1 MKTRQVIFSIL
12 AAVIA
17 AGSALAAAAAPP
29 RPARHFQLQNLRR
42 LVRLSSPQISPN
54 GKFVAVIVSRPDW
67 NQDTRRQSIDL
78 VAVATGKTRPLTYHR
93 RKLSEPRWSPDG
105 TRLAFIA
112 KDPQSGKPQVFIM
125 PMNGGDSRRITNTK
139 TGVVEYAWSPDGR
152 RIAFISEDTPKN
164 EKALKRHDDA
174 FRVTDNNYMTR
185 HAVPPW
191 HLWIVAAAGGK
202 SRRLTRGTWS
212 LDTNQD
218 TVTPLAWSPDGKRI
232 AFTRFPDPYYG
243 NSYRSVIA
251 AVDLA
256 TDVVRPLVTQ
266 AGAMAPAWAADGDS
280 LAYQRPRNG
289 DLNNGT
295 AVYVVASG
303 QRAPFDVTSRLARNI
318 SAYAWFPGGSAL
330 LLSGL
335 AGTRGVF
342 WRQPLTGTAG
352 RLDLGRVNAT
362 NQFSVSRNGR
372 IAFIGTTAYH
382 PDELYILPSARARPR
397 RLTDLNGF
405 VDSLRLGRV
414 STVNWTVP
422 GGFHEDGVLTYPV
435 NFHAGRR
442 YPLVLVIHGGPESA
456 SIERFDPLVQ
466 LLAARG
472 FLVFQPNYR
481 GSTNLGDAYQH
492 AIYRDTGAGP
502 GRDIMAGLKRV
513 ESRGIVERS
522 RIGVSGWSYGGY
534 MTSWLNGNYPGAW
547 KAAVEGAAL
556 NDWVMDYTIAFYQHG
571 DLYFFGGSPWVQ
583 KYRKIWRTQSP
594 IAYAANVKAPTLI
607 MGDQGDPNVPIVNSY
622 EMFHALQDNGVTTE
636 FYVYPVDTHFPHD
649 IVRRT
654 DVYRRWIE
662 WLTKYLKP
670 RVGPTSRHHSI
681 PD

>member
-1 MKTRQVIFSIL
+1 MKTRQIIFSVL
-12 AAVIA
+12 AAAIA
-17 AGSALAAAAAPP
+17 AGSGLAVAAPP
-29 RPARHFQLQNLRR
+29 ARYLQLKDLRR
-42 LVRLSSPQISPN
+42 LVRLSNPRISPH
-54 GKFVAVIVSRPDW
+54 GKFVAVIASRPNW
-67 NQDTRRQSIDL
+67 NKDRQRRSIDL
-78 VAVATGKTRPLTYHR
+78 VTVATGKTRLLTYRR

-112 KDPQSGKPQVFIM
+112 KDPQSGKPQVFVM
-125 PMNGGDSRRITNTK
+125 PMNGGDSTRITNQK

-152 RIAFISEDTPKN
+152 QIAFISEDTPKN
-164 EKALKRHDDA
+164 EKALKHHDDA

-191 HLWIVAAAGGK
+191 HLWIVAASGGK
-202 SRRLTRGTWS
+202 PKRLTRGTWS
-212 LDTNQD
+212 LDTDQN
-218 TVTPLAWSPDGKRI
+218 TVTPLAWSHNGKHI

-251 AVDLA
+251 TVNIA
-256 TDVVRPLVTQ
+256 TGVVRSLVNQT
-266 AGAMAPAWAADGDS
+266 GAMTPAWAPGGNA

-295 AVYVVASG
+295 AVYVVSADH
-303 QRAPFDVTSRLARNI
+303 RAPFDVTRRLARNI
-318 SAYAWFPGGSAL
+318 NAYAWFPGGSAL

-342 WRQPLTGTAG
+342 WRQPLQGSAG
-352 RLDLGRVNAT
+352 RLELGHVNAT
-362 NQFSVSRNGR
+362 NRFSIARNGR
-372 IAFIGTTAYH
+372 IAFIGTTAHH
-382 PDELYILPSARARPR
+382 PDELYVLSSARARPR
-397 RLTDLNGF
+397 RLTNLNDF
-405 VDSLRLGRV
+405 VDSLQLGRV
-414 STVNWTVP
+414 SAVNWTGP
-422 GGFHEDGVLTYPV
+422 DGFHEDGVLTYPV
-435 NFHAGRR
+435 NFHVGRH

-456 SIERFDPLVQ
+456 SIEHFDPLVQ

-502 GRDIMAGLKRV
+502 GRDVMAGLKQV
-513 ESRGIVERS
+513 ESLGIVDRS

-534 MTSWLNGNYPGAW
+534 MTSWLSGNYPDVW
-547 KAAVEGAAL
+547 KVAVAGAAL

-571 DLYFFGGSPWVQ
+571 DLYFFGGSPWVR
-583 KYRKIWRTQSP
+583 KYRKIWRGQSP
-594 IAYAANVKAPTLI
+594 ITYAMNIKAPTLI

-654 DVYRRWIE
+654 DVYRRWIG
-662 WLTKYLKP
+662 WLTRYLKP
-670 RVGPTSRHHSI
+670 
-681 PD
+681 